1 VAVGVAGT
9 RHLTLV
15 AFLSSGCGTCGGF
28 WEAFSRGAPAELGDV
43 RLVVVTH
50 GPERESP
57 AEVARLAPPAVT
69 TVMSSA
75 AFDDYA
81 VPVSP
86 YFILVDGPNSRVAG
100 EGAAAT
106 WPQVA
111 NLLAQATGDSSD
123 RTFDLRDSRDR
134 DARAEAELA
143 AAGIGPGHPS
153 LYPAPERRGADRI
166 TELPEEA

>member
-9 RHLTLV
+9 PHATLV

-28 WEAFSRGAPAELGDV
+28 WDAFSEGPPPELGAI

-57 AEVARLAPPAVT
+57 TEVARLAPPALT
-69 TVMSSA
+69 TVMSSE

-86 YFILVDGPNSRVAG
+86 YFILVDGPAGRVAG

-106 WPQVA
+106 WAQVA
-111 NLLAQATGDSSD
+111 NLLAQATGDGGRPSGGERAGSA
-123 RTFDLRDSRDR
+123 FDLRDSRDR

-143 AAGIGPGHPS
+143 AAGIGPGHAS
-153 LYPAPERRGADRI
+153 LYPTAPPAEDD
-166 TELPEEA
+166 